1 MVNYFLFR
9 NNNIILTKLI
19 IKNLNF
25 QSKYN
30 RLFLGKVLVVPIIQD
45 VFLSQITPPT
55 NNGTWCLF
63 SICPFLYHSH
73 QTITIKFHN
82 IFLLLLFYTTY
93 LFHPPNFLSILS
105 ILLSYPTYLIHPPT
119 GIRNITHT
127 WRTHVWI
134 SNSYATLPCGIC
146 ATLPLRTLRVEL
158 GAITSILYIVILL
171 RFIFLYEARWT
182 NVKT

>member
-1 MVNYFLFR
+1 MYLSFKTF
-9 NNNIILTKLI
+9 
-19 IKNLNF
+19 
-25 QSKYN
+25 
-30 RLFLGKVLVVPIIQD
+30 
-45 VFLSQITPPT
+45 FLSQITPRT

-127 WRTHVWI
+127 WRTHM
-134 SNSYATLPCGIC
+134 CGSRIAMQHLWNLC
-146 ATLPLRTLRVEL
+146 NTCLTY
-158 GAITSILYIVILL
+158 TSCRIGSHHIHFVYCHT
-171 RFIFLYEARWT
+171 F
-182 NVKT
+182 